1 MKKIGIVNRGEP
13 ALRFLNALDGLK
25 REEKNAPTSV
35 ALYTEADRNSI
46 YVQSAEES
54 VCIGAD
60 RTAFLDADV
69 VLKALQE
76 TQCDAAWLG
85 WGFASEDG
93 EFAEALEKG
102 GIVLL
107 APRPDTMT
115 ALGDKI
121 KAKQMAEANEV
132 PVAPWAIV
140 DSGEDALEH
149 AHRIGFPL
157 LLKAAGGGGGRGIRL
172 VEHPD
177 ELAHAFVSARDEAAR
192 SFRSSGVFMEKF
204 VRSARHIEVQVV
216 GDGEGKV
223 SIFGV
228 RDCSLQRR
236 RQKVI
241 EECQAPN
248 MDPAAIQ
255 ALKDASRRLT
265 EAVKYRSA
273 GTVEFLYDLESN
285 EPYFLEVNTR
295 LQVEHPVTEEVF
307 GTDLVR
313 LQIELARGGA
323 LPVEE
328 PSARGWAVEARVCA
342 EDTQNSFTP
351 APGKIV
357 RFVLPSGPGFRVD
370 TGFAEGE
377 EISAEFDP
385 LIAKIIAWGP
395 DRASAFG
402 RLSRALEQTRILID
416 GGTTNLAFLRALLQR
431 DDVLRGDVD
440 IGLIDRLEVTAPR
453 GAAIAMIAAAVDRF
467 LTQGDSASGGERHRI
482 EAGGTFEVYRI
493 GVNAFEVVGD
503 EGIVAV
509 QHESDGPFQSWLT
522 VDGERYRIERAPG
535 DVTYLVNGN
544 PHRVAASSGGMVTAP
559 SAALVLNVPKQVG
572 DVVEVG
578 EIVATLESMKMEV
591 QIKAAI
597 SGEIREIL
605 VKSGAQVKSGQ
616 ALLFVEPSSENTAQA
631 NPTTVMPWTAQSVLD
646 EQASERLYAAFL
658 GWDFRGQQPTH
669 DAELASP
676 EHFEKLLE
684 GFVDLAELFE
694 RRPEVEDG
702 FKGQTRAITT
712 DLWLQTLVERGLSS
726 LPEAQRANLLKSL
739 RHYGLTEDSPAESLS
754 DPLRRIRRAGEG
766 FKVTSAAVVK
776 LLSRLEEAPI
786 RLLDRLTRLDP
797 SRFGLVREAADRSR
811 YILFEKLAHRRLQ
824 SRSESRAR
832 ALLELL
838 RANKADWLE
847 LQGASESLVP
857 SFAPDAAEGCEV
869 AAEAVARRLE
879 WSLDKDTV
887 SNHQINGRPVFT
899 VNRVKDGSNVLITTL
914 HPEEVLPLLEN
925 LRNPGPVRR
934 LDIVIVSK
942 DDRDGHAVLESVI
955 EQFPDELFRSPSWQ
969 ELCLIAVKG
978 SGSSVRRFYADG
990 TERYD
995 RRDVTPSTARRMDLD
1010 RLAPFDFK
1018 RLSSDE
1024 DVVLVHAHAWEN
1036 RQDAR
1041 LLAYGE
1047 VRSLEQAPGDP
1058 YHLPDVERVFHSAVR
1073 AMQTARAEIDSRK
1086 RLHWNRITIIIV
1098 PTIQVPLAELKRYTK
1113 HLIPGAEGLGIEKL
1127 VMRARFTVDAMP
1139 ELNGELMDLTVT
1151 PRVGGGELAYV
1162 LTPASHKALLP
1173 MTPYQSQVVRARRR
1187 GLTHPYEVVRLLEN
1201 GGEWAKA
1208 RFEEYDIGTNNQTK
1222 RVADRPKGGNSCGI
1236 VMGVLRGQRTRF
1248 QEPLDRVLLLSDPT
1262 RGMGSLA
1269 EPECRRILAAL
1280 ELAERL
1286 QLPLEW
1292 VAVSAGA
1299 KIDWDSG
1306 TENLDWTAKVL
1317 RKLIEFTQDGGE
1329 VNILVPG
1336 ICVGA
1341 QAYWN
1346 AEATMMMHTRGLL
1359 IMTDQGTMVLTGKRA
1374 LDFSGCV
1381 SAEDDL
1387 ALGGYTSIM
1396 GPNGQGQ
1403 IHAEDLSS
1411 AYTMLHQYYESTY
1424 VQPDQV
1430 RPTRA
1435 ETVDPIDRDIS
1446 DLDYPE
1452 SLDHGFS
1459 KIGDLFSLEH
1469 NPDRKRPFAIRPI
1482 MTAVIDSDA
1491 QPIER
1496 WAGMHSSETVV
1507 VWETHVGGYGTCLI
1521 GIENRPISR
1530 LGHTSTDGP
1539 DQFAAGTLYPQA
1551 SRKLARALN
1560 AASGKRPV
1568 VVLANLSGFDGS
1580 PESLRDWQLEYGA
1593 EIGRAVTNFDGPIT
1607 FVILSRYHG
1616 GAYVVFSKALN
1627 PELTSVAVEGSYA
1640 SVIGG
1645 APAAAVVFAGE
1656 VKKISAQEGGTPEVE
1671 AEVTQR
1677 LAQKFDEIHSVQR
1690 AKDVGSIDDIISAK
1704 SIRPFL
1710 ISQLKG
1716 DYDKHHS
1723 S

>member
-13 ALRFLNALDGLK
+13 ALRFLNALDGLQ

-35 ALYTEADRNSI
+35 ALFTEADRNSI

-54 VCIGAD
+54 ICIGGD
-60 RTAFLDADV
+60 RTAYLDASI
-69 VLKALQE
+69 VLKALVDSG
-76 TQCDAAWLG
+76 CDSAWLG

-93 EFAEALEKG
+93 EFAQALEDG

-107 APRPDTMT
+107 APRPETMT

-121 KAKQMAEANEV
+121 KAKEMAEANNV

-140 DSGEDALEH
+140 NSPDDALEH

-172 VEHPD
+172 VEHCD

-204 VRSARHIEVQVV
+204 VRSARHIEVQIV
-216 GDGEGKV
+216 GDGEGKI

-248 MDPAAIQ
+248 MEAEALQ
-255 ALKDASRRLT
+255 TLKDASRRLT

-273 GTVEFLYDLESN
+273 GTVEFLYDLDSN
-285 EPYFLEVNTR
+285 QPYFLEVNTR

-307 GTDLVR
+307 GIDLVR

-323 LPVEE
+323 LPSEA

-342 EDTQNSFTP
+342 EDTQNRFTP

-357 RFVLPSGPGFRVD
+357 RFVLPSGPGLRVD

-416 GGTTNLAFLRALLQR
+416 GGTTNLAFLRTLIQR
-431 DDVLRGDVD
+431 EDVLKGDVD
-440 IGLIDRLEVTAPR
+440 IGLIDRLEVTPPR

-467 LTQGDSASGGERHRI
+467 LGEGDSSGSGERHRV
-482 EAGGTFEVYRI
+482 EAGDSFEVYRL
-493 GVNAFEVVGD
+493 GTSSFEVVGD

-509 QHESDGPFQSWLT
+509 QHESDGTYQSWLT
-522 VDGERYRIERAPG
+522 VDGERHRIERAPG

-559 SAALVLNVPKQVG
+559 SAALVLAVPKNVG
-572 DVVEVG
+572 DTVEVG

-591 QIKAAI
+591 QIKATIA
-597 SGEIREIL
+597 GEIREIL

-616 ALLFVEPSSENTAQA
+616 ALLFVEPSNDSLVQA

-646 EQASERLYAAFL
+646 AHAAERLQAAFL
-658 GWDFRGQQPTH
+658 GWDFRGQQPTL
-669 DAELASP
+669 DAEIAAP
-676 EHFEKLLE
+676 EHFETLLE
-684 GFVDLAELFE
+684 SFVDLAELFE

-726 LPEAQRANLLKSL
+726 LPESQRGHLLNSL
-739 RHYGLTEDSPAESLS
+739 RHYDVTEDSPAEALG
-754 DPLRRIRRAGEG
+754 DPLRRIRRAGES
-766 FKVTSAAVVK
+766 FKVTSKAVVM

-797 SRFGLVREAADRSR
+797 SRFGSVREAADRSR
-811 YILFEKLAHRRLQ
+811 YVLFEKLAHRRLQ
-824 SRSESRAR
+824 SRSEDRAR
-832 ALLELL
+832 SLLELL
-838 RANKADWLE
+838 RAGKADWLE

-857 SFAPDAAEGCEV
+857 SFAPDAAAGCDV
-869 AAEAVARRLE
+869 AAQAVARRLE
-879 WSLDKDTV
+879 WGVEEDSV
-887 SNHQINGRPVFT
+887 SSRHINNRNVFT
-899 VNRVKDGSNVLITTL
+899 VNRHKDNANTLVTTVY
-914 HPEEVLPLLEN
+914 PEEVLPMLAN
-925 LRNPGPVRR
+925 LNHPGPIRR
-934 LDIVIVSK
+934 VDMVIVSK
-942 DDRDGHAVLESVI
+942 DDRDGHAVLEWVI
-955 EQFPDELFRSPSWQ
+955 DQFQNELFRSPSWQ

-978 SGSSVRRFYADG
+978 SGSAVRRFYADG

-1036 RQDAR
+1036 RQDER

-1047 VRSLEQAPGDP
+1047 VRSLEQAPSDP

-1073 AMQTARAEIDSRK
+1073 AMQSARAEIDPRK

-1098 PTIQVPLAELKRYTK
+1098 PTIEVPLSELKRYTK

-1127 VMRARFTVDAMP
+1127 VMRASFTKEAMP
-1139 ELNGELMDLTVT
+1139 ELNGQLMDLTVT
-1151 PRVGGGELAYV
+1151 PRVGGGDLAYL
-1162 LTPASHKALLP
+1162 LTPASHKTLLP

-1201 GGEWAKA
+1201 GGQWAKA
-1208 RFEEYDIGTNNQTK
+1208 RFEEYDIGANNQTK
-1222 RVADRPKGGNSCGI
+1222 RVADRPKGGNSCGV
-1236 VMGVLRGQRTRF
+1236 VMGVLRGQRTRS

-1262 RGMGSLA
+1262 RGMGALA
-1269 EPECRRILAAL
+1269 EPECRRIMAAI
-1280 ELAERL
+1280 ELADRL
-1286 QLPLEW
+1286 ELPLEW

-1317 RKLIEFTQDGGE
+1317 RQIIEFTQKGGE
-1329 VNILVPG
+1329 INILVPG

-1403 IHAEDLSS
+1403 IHAADLSS
-1411 AYTMLHQYYESTY
+1411 AYTILHQYYESTY
-1424 VQPDQV
+1424 VQPNQV
-1430 RPTRA
+1430 RPTKV
-1435 ETVDPIDRDIS
+1435 ETVDLADRDIGS
-1446 DLDYPE
+1446 VDYPA
-1452 SLDHGFS
+1452 SLEHGFS

-1482 MTAVIDSDA
+1482 MTAVIDTDA
-1491 QPIER
+1491 EPIER

-1507 VWETHVGGYGTCLI
+1507 VWETHLGGYGTCLI

-1530 LGHTSTDGP
+1530 LGYTTTEGP

-1560 AASGKRPV
+1560 AASGKRPAI
-1568 VVLANLSGFDGS
+1568 VLANLSGFDGS

-1593 EIGRAVTNFDGPIT
+1593 EIGRAVTNFEGPIT

-1627 PELTSVAVEGSYA
+1627 SGLTSVAVEGSYA

-1656 VKKISAQEGGTPEVE
+1656 VKKIAAQEGGTPEIE
-1671 AEVTQR
+1671 AQVTQR

-1690 AKDVGSIDDIISAK
+1690 AKDVGSIDDIITAA

-1710 ISQLKG
+1710 IAQLQS
-1716 DYDKHHS
+1716 DYDTHRS
-1723 S
+1723 T